1 MKLKHLNI
9 KPKVFPVPSSG
20 MASSTSLLTSEG
32 KKKKKKSLALRERHF
47 SKHNGLCF
55 GPKWLAWL
63 NGQWESVLR
72 VSAWVSKSQQ
82 MRWKWTPFF
91 METKEKKNILI
102 QLWSCLY
109 DYMWKWTLV
118 CTVMITSI
126 YGLLKHVRDKFF
138 SLFVEMIKLFLVN
151 NKL

>member
-1 MKLKHLNI
+1 MQLKHLNI
-9 KPKVFPVPSSG
+9 KPKVFPSY
-20 MASSTSLLTSEG
+20 LRR
-32 KKKKKKSLALRERHF
+32 KRKRLALIEPRF

-72 VSAWVSKSQQ
+72 VSAWVSKGQQ
-82 MRWKWTPFF
+82 MQWKWTPFL
-91 METKEKKNILI
+91 METKEKKNFLI